1 MPDEKASF
9 QEWFEKGNHDLITA
23 KLAFEAGAPTDTVA
37 VLLQQAAEKHLK
49 GYLLS
54 KGWQLKK
61 THDLR
66 ELIDR
71 AIERDAGFNKYVG
84 MARLLTAM
92 YVEDRYPSGLPE
104 NYPKKEIAGL
114 MEQAQKLVDK
124 IRDLVDKG

>member
-9 QEWFEKGNHDLITA
+9 QDWFEKGNHDLITA
-23 KLAFEAGAPTDTVA
+23 KLAFGAGAPTDTVA

-66 ELIDR
+66 DLIDR
-71 AIERDAGFNKYVG
+71 AIEYDAGFGEYVG

-92 YVEDRYPSGLPE
+92 YIEDRYPSGLPE
-104 NYPKKEIAGL
+104 NYPRKEIAGL
-114 MEQAQKLVDK
+114 MEQAEKLVYK
-124 IRDLVDKG
+124 IKELMDKG